1 MTTDGK
7 QTLISTSTTSPA
19 PAPPPRPPP
28 SVLSEDCAR
37 LASAE
42 SAAASA
48 VERAAE
54 LAELL
59 ASAARGEKG
68 SAGTAVDSE
77 TKKAATEAASAFL
90 AAVREAQETLI
101 PAAKRYERP
110 GEPPF
115 AGDAAPERAR
125 KERVDAG
132 GEGAAAAA
140 RPRHT
145 PLFSVDRGL
154 A

>member
-1 MTTDGK
+1 MTIDGK
-7 QTLISTSTTSPA
+7 QVISTSTHPSTA
-19 PAPPPRPPP
+19 TAP

-59 ASAARGEKG
+59 ANAARGEGG
-68 SAGTAVDSE
+68 SGDGTKRGAASAASAAAAG
-77 TKKAATEAASAFL
+77 EAASAFL
-90 AAVREAQETLI
+90 AAVREAQTTLI
-101 PAAKRYERP
+101 PAAKKYERP

-125 KERVDAG
+125 L
-132 GEGAAAAA
+132 AAASLPKTLSSA
-140 RPRHT
+140 
-145 PLFSVDRGL
+145 
-154 A
+154 